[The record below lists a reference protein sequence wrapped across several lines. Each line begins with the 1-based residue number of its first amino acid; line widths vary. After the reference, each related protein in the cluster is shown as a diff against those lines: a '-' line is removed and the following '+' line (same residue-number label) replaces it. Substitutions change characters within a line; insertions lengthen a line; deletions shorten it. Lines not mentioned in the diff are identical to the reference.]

1 MEPAPAVAT
10 LSASLADRL
19 ATRSATMTIVG
30 VGYVGLP
37 LAMALSAAGFRVHGL
52 DASPRRVSELAEGF
66 SPITDVPS
74 AELQAQLASGRF
86 TPTNDATVLAESDVA
101 IICVPTPLTPHKV
114 PDTTYIE
121 SAASTI
127 AEHLRPGM
135 LVILE
140 STTYPGTTTELI
152 RPILEKHSKLKAGVD
167 FHLVFSPERVD
178 PGNTQY
184 SVANTPKVLGGLTPT
199 CTQLA
204 AQLYA
209 SISGPEFVIP
219 VSSPTEAEFVKLL
232 ENTFRS
238 VNIALVNELAQLAHR
253 MDVNIWEVIDAAATK
268 PYGFMPFYPGPGVG
282 GHCIPVD
289 PYYLL
294 WKARE
299 YHFHT
304 KFIELAAETNANMP
318 AYVLNQVFRM
328 LNRIGKSVKGAR
340 ILALGVTFKPNINDN
355 RNSPAMSVLELLA
368 DKGADLRYHDPHV
381 PSLTLGESHSDFTSM
396 LPTIVTLE
404 SSPLTA
410 DELQAADL
418 VLLLVNHGSFD
429 IPFIVEH
436 STLLYDT
443 RNATRHIDPR
453 PDHVHVL

>member
-1 MEPAPAVAT
+1 MEPAATVALPHT
-10 LSASLADRL
+10 LAERL
-19 ATRSATMTIVG
+19 ATRTATITIVG

-37 LAMALSAAGFRVHGL
+37 LAMALSAAGFRVFGL
-52 DASPRRVSELAEGF
+52 DNSAARVAELAAGS

-74 AELQAQLASGRF
+74 AELAEQLATGRF
-86 TPTNDATVLAESDVA
+86 TPTQDPVVLKESDVA
-101 IICVPTPLTPHKV
+101 IICVPTPLTPHKH
-114 PDTTYIE
+114 PDTRFIE
-121 SAASTI
+121 SAAQTI
-127 AEHLRPGM
+127 ASALRPGM

-152 RPILEKHSKLKAGVD
+152 RPLLEKSGLVAGHD

-184 SVANTPKVLGGLTPT
+184 SVANTPKVLGGLTPA
-199 CTQLA
+199 CTELA
-204 AQLYA
+204 AQMYA
-209 SISGPEFVIP
+209 SISGPEFVVR

-238 VNIALVNELAQLAHR
+238 VNIALVNELSQLAHR
-253 MDVNIWEVIDAAATK
+253 MGVNIWEVIDAAATK

-304 KFIELAAETNANMP
+304 KFIELSAETNANMP
-318 AYVLNQVFRM
+318 AYVLNQVFRI
-328 LNRIGKSVKGAR
+328 LNRVGKSLLGAR

-368 DKGADLRYHDPHV
+368 DKGANLRYHDPHV

-396 LPTIVTLE
+396 LPDLVSLRSVE
-404 SSPLTA
+404 LTA
-410 DELQAADL
+410 EELEAADL
-418 VLLLVNHGSFD
+418 VLLLVHHASFD

-436 STLLYDT
+436 SPLLYDT
-443 RNATRHIDPR
+443 RNATRVVSPR
-453 PDHVHVL
+453 PAHVFVL